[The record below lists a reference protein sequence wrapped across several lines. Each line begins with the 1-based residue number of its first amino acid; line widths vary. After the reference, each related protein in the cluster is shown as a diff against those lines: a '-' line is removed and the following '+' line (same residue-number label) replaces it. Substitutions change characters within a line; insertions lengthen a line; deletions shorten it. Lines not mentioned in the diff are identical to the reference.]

1 MLTHE
6 EFKRKMLA
14 DHEVKAEYDRLEPEF
29 LLHDEL
35 LRARQDAGL
44 SQAEIARR
52 MGTKPPAVSRLLAS
66 VTSERHSPS
75 IATLRKYAAACGM
88 RLEIHLV
95 KQRKSRRPRSF

>member
-1 MLTHE
+1 MLSHE
-6 EFKRKMLA
+6 EFKQKLLA
-14 DHEVKAEYDRLEPEF
+14 DPEIRAEYDRLEPEF
-29 LLHDEL
+29 TLLDEL

-52 MGTKPPAVSRLLAS
+52 MGTKAPAVSRLIAG
-66 VTSERHSPS
+66 VASERHSPS

-95 KQRKSRRPRSF
+95 K

>member
-1 MLTHE
+1 MLSHE
-6 EFKRKMLA
+6 DLKEKMLA
-14 DHEVKAEYDRLEPEF
+14 DPEIRAEYDRLEPEF
-29 LLHDEL
+29 MLLDEL

-52 MGTKPPAVSRLLAS
+52 MGTKPPSISRLMSS
-66 VTSERHSPS
+66 VASERHSPS

-95 KQRKSRRPRSF
+95 K

>member
-1 MLTHE
+1 MIIHK
-6 EFKRKMLA
+6 EFKQKLLM
-14 DHEVKAEYDRLEPEF
+14 DPEIKAEYDRLEPEF
-29 LLHDEL
+29 VLLDEL

-52 MGTKPPAVSRLLAS
+52 MGTKPPAISRLFAS
-66 VTSERHSPS
+66 VASDRHSPS

-95 KQRKSRRPRSF
+95 K